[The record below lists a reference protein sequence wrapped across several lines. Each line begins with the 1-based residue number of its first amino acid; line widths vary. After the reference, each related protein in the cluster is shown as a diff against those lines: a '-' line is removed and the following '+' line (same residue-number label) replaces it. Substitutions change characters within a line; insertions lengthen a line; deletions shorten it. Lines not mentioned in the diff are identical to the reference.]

1 MKKLLLLSVMLL
13 SLTSCSKDEVDN
25 TPPKVLVI
33 GNSITQCAPG
43 GEWLGNWG
51 MAASSPDKDFCSLLK
66 TELQTDVLNRKNIAV
81 WENNFNVGVEHY
93 GITTSLQ
100 YDYVVIKVGEN
111 VSDVCNFKDALKKLV
126 NYYKKY
132 GNNIILV
139 TTVWSQYQFDSSGN
153 PYEVI
158 SIKDKI
164 IREVSIEN
172 KCILVDLLEMKSDPT
187 NYAWGEYQNS
197 GIASHPNDKGMK
209 FISDKI
215 LFEIR
220 N

>member
-197 GIASHPNDKGMK
+197 GITSHPNDKGMK